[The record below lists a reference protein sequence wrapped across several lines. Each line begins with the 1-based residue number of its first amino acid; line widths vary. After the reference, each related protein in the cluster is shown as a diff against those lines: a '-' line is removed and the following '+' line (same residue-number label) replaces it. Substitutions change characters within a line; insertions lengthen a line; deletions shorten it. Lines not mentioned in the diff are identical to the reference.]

1 MIPEYR
7 VVFHPEAQRELA
19 ELYDYIAEQA
29 GPVIAWDFI
38 SGIRTFCL
46 ELHTFPKRGTER
58 TELREG
64 LRIIG
69 YGSRVSIAFQV
80 NDDRVMILGVFYGG
94 RQITTDMAIG
104 NNLLFQKDKAG
115 TRNTSRLYHSLNQSL
130 SLQLQTMEKT

>member
-46 ELHTFPKRGTER
+46 KLLSKTRHR
-58 TELREG
+58 THRASG
-64 LRIIG
+64 GSAHNRIWKPC
-69 YGSRVSIAFQV
+69 R
-80 NDDRVMILGVFYGG
+80 NDDRVI
-94 RQITTDMAIG
+94 
-104 NNLLFQKDKAG
+104 
-115 TRNTSRLYHSLNQSL
+115 
-130 SLQLQTMEKT
+130 